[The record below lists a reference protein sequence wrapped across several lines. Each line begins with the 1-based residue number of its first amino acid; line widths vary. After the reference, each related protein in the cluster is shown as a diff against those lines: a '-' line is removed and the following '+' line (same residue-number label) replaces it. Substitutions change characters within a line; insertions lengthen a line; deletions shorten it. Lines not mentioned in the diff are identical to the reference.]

1 MFITVSLN
9 SGYGISLGPRFFLIP
24 NVGNANPWEATLSEL
39 LAGKVIEVDDATT
52 SIQIISNG
60 ACETGITIPVTSVPT
75 TTTSTTTTTTTA
87 APTTTTTTAAPT
99 TTTTTA
105 APTTT
110 TTTAAPTTTTTTA
123 APTTTTTTTEAPT
136 TTTTTT
142 TTTAAPTTT
151 TTTTLSG
158 LTTVTITLCAGNAD
172 GSGIVDVYAY
182 SSDIVDTSINI
193 PVRWTGDLAS
203 ELLGSVTISNGT
215 NCGVT
220 TLSYATSGEMFSIL
234 EIIGDI
240 SPATSGTQEYF
251 GGFAGSGSPCSTCP

>member
-87 APTTTTTTAAPT
+87 APTTTTTTT
-99 TTTTTA
+99 N
-105 APTTT
+105 
-110 TTTAAPTTTTTTA
+110 
-123 APTTTTTTTEAPT
+123 TEAPT